1 MVRQRASILSFLL
14 QPAILPYSR
23 SARAVVT
30 RDLSLKANALRLF
43 LHRDFTW
50 PALARPVAAD
60 ASTKAFEKKRWDRSW
75 P

>member
-23 SARAVVT
+23 PARAVVT

-43 LHRDFTW
+43 LHRDFT
-50 PALARPVAAD
+50 
-60 ASTKAFEKKRWDRSW
+60 
-75 P
+75 